1 MLFVLIVLL
10 IWSVR
15 LCFSTYWDAK
25 NGRLKRNYQIGIKT
39 RWTIA
44 SDETWEY
51 IHRKYAFV
59 FLGSGI
65 LVALMPVDVAVGM
78 ITTRDIN
85 NMDMIWWWILLGLAV
100 LLVAWLV
107 ICGII
112 ANLDARKHYLES
124 QS

>member
-15 LCFSTYWDAK
+15 LCLSTYWDAK
-25 NGRLKRNYQIGIKT
+25 NGRLERNYQIGIKT

-59 FLGSGI
+59 FLGSGV

-78 ITTRDIN
+78 IATRDIN
-85 NMDMIWWWILLGLAV
+85 TMSMIWWWMLLALAV
-100 LLVAWLV
+100 ILIAWLV

-112 ANLDARKHYLES
+112 ANLDARNHYLES
-124 QS
+124 QA